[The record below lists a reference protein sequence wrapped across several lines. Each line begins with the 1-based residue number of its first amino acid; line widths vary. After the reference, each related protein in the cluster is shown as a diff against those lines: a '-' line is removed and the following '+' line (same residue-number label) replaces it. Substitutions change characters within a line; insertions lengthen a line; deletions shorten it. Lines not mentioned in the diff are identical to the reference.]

1 MDLIYYVIALIVG
14 VIIGYII
21 VSIMKT
27 NADKN
32 KINSAENISKRII
45 DEANKD
51 AETLKKEMMIT
62 AKDEIY
68 KLKQNI
74 EQNEQKKRNELN
86 KQEQRLLKKE
96 ENLDRKI
103 DKLDRKNDSLNSKIK
118 NVENKEAK
126 IQETLDLQ
134 VKELERI
141 SGLTDEQAKNIVI
154 DKATE
159 DAEHQ
164 RALIVR
170 DFEARI
176 REDQNKIA
184 KNILVS
190 AIQRQASEVVA
201 QSSVSVVSL
210 PNDEMK
216 GRIIGREGRNI
227 RSFESLTGVDLIIDD
242 TPEAIVLSSYDPK
255 RREIA
260 KITLEKLML
269 DGRIHPARIEEM
281 YEKAQE
287 EVEERIREYGEE
299 ACEKAKV
306 HGLHPEIVRTLGLLY
321 FRSSYGQNVLWHSV
335 EVANIAGTIAKEL
348 GLNDRLARRAG
359 LLHDIGK
366 ALDHEIEGTH
376 VEIGVNLLRRYK
388 IKEDIIHAVEAHHFD
403 VPFNSL
409 EAMIVQAAD
418 AISASRPGARRE
430 AIDAYLTRL
439 SNLENI
445 ATSYDGIKTAYAIQ
459 AGREIRIMVE
469 PSKISD
475 DKLTL
480 LSEEIARRIEEE
492 LEYPGKIKVHIIRE
506 TRAQAYAK

>member
-27 NADKN
+27 NADKD

-103 DKLDRKNDSLNSKIK
+103 DKLDRKNDSLNNKIK

>member
-27 NADKN
+27 NADKD

-287 EVEERIREYGEE
+287 EVEEIIREYGEE

-348 GLNDRLARRAG
+348 ALNDRLARRAG